1 MPSEP
6 AAGRAEPTPA
16 AGASTAAGPD
26 SATDPTADGAGPA
39 AIVVQRRIEWS
50 DTDAS
55 GNYHN
60 TTVIRLLETA
70 ESLLLAR
77 LGFLHDVWERLPRV
91 RLEIDFRRPLR
102 FHELVEVQV
111 RVVALGRTSITYHLE
126 IRREGEVCVQARVVA
141 VLITEVGGE
150 AVPWPPEYRSLLLTS
165 GPQPPE
171 RLVTGA
177 PDR

>member
-1 MPSEP
+1 MDGDREDRPERP
-6 AAGRAEPTPA
+6 A
-16 AGASTAAGPD
+16 SV
-26 SATDPTADGAGPA
+26 
-39 AIVVQRRIEWS
+39 VVQRRIEWS

-102 FHELVEVQV
+102 FHQLVEVEV
-111 RVVALGRTSITYHLE
+111 RVMALGRTSITYHLE
-126 IRREGEVCVQARVVA
+126 IRRDGELCVQARAVA
-141 VLITEVGGE
+141 VLITKVGGE
-150 AVPWPPEYRSLLLTS
+150 PVPWPEAYRSLLLDS

-171 RLVTGA
+171 RLVAEA
-177 PDR
+177 PPSEDARFD